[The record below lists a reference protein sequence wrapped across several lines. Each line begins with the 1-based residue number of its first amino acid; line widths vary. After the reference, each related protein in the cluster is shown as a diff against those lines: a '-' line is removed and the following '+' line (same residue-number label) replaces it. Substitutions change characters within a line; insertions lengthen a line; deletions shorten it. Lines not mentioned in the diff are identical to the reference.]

1 MEPAALLGVDVDPD
15 LVSRARANLREVL
28 QHEQIQK
35 AFDEISEQEAEA
47 GCEADAP
54 RSLEYEADRVEDS
67 TASTNGASSTEL
79 PADAFA
85 HEMPLSFRLWK
96 APGQGKSAVPRAIGK
111 TPTGY
116 ARPRQRSRY
125 CLVAYLDGVRHTG
138 RRSL

>member
-1 MEPAALLGVDVDPD
+1 VDVDPD

-35 AFDEISEQEAEA
+35 AFNEIAEQETGG

-54 RSLEYEADRVEDS
+54 RSLQHEADKSKGGAEDS
-67 TASTNGASSTEL
+67 ATSTNGASSTEQ

-96 APGQGKSAVPRAIGK
+96 APAPGKCAVPRTIGK

-116 ARPRQRSRY
+116 ARSPST
-125 CLVAYLDGVRHTG
+125 LP
-138 RRSL
+138 